1 MKWRVEFTKP
11 ALEQLQGIKDKRVR
25 DHLFE
30 RAEALAN
37 DPENQG
43 KPLRNDLSGF
53 RCVRAIGQRY
63 RIIYR
68 VEREKVVVVVIA
80 LGIHKEGDRAD
91 IYQIAVK
98 LIRSG
103 HMDF

>member
-1 MKWRVEFTKP
+1 MNARVEFTKP
-11 ALEQLQGIKDKRVR
+11 AHEQLRRIKDKRVR

-30 RAEALAN
+30 RVEALAN

-68 VEREKVVVVVIA
+68 VEREKGVLGVIA
-80 LGIHKEGDRAD
+80 LGIRKEGQLAD
-91 IYQIAVK
+91 IYTLPLN
-98 LIRSG
+98 LIPPG
-103 HMDF
+103 H

>member
-11 ALEQLQGIKDKRVR
+11 ALEQLRRIKDKRVR
-25 DHLFE
+25 DNLFE
-30 RAEALAN
+30 RAEELAN

-43 KPLRNDLSGF
+43 KPLHNELSGF
-53 RCVRAIGQRY
+53 RSVRAIGQRY

-68 VEREKVVVVVIA
+68 VEHEKVVVVVIA
-80 LGIHKEGDRAD
+80 LGIRKEGDRAD

-103 HMDF
+103 HMNF

>member
-43 KPLRNDLSGF
+43 KPLRNELSGF
-53 RCVRAIGQRY
+53 RCVTAIGQRY

-68 VEREKVVVVVIA
+68 VEREKVVVLGTA
-80 LGIHKEGDRAD
+80 LGLRDEGYRPA
-91 IYQIAVK
+91 IYKIAVK
-98 LIRSG
+98 LMR
-103 HMDF
+103 

>member
-43 KPLRNDLSGF
+43 KPLRNELSGL
-53 RCVRAIGQRY
+53 RSVRAIGQRY

-80 LGIHKEGDRAD
+80 LGLRKGDDRTD
-91 IYQIAVK
+91 IYKIAVK
-98 LIRSG
+98 LMRSG
-103 HMDF
+103 YMDT

>member
-1 MKWRVEFTKP
+1 MNWQVRITP
-11 ALEQLQGIKDKRVR
+11 TALEQLKGIKDKRVR
-25 DHLFE
+25 ANLLE
-30 RAEALAN
+30 RIEALAN

-43 KPLRNDLSGF
+43 KPLRNELSGF

-80 LGIHKEGDRAD
+80 LGIRKEGDRAD
-91 IYQIAVK
+91 IYKIAVK
-98 LIRSG
+98 LMRSG
-103 HMDF
+103 YMDF

>member
-1 MKWRVEFTKP
+1 MNARVEFTKP
-11 ALEQLQGIKDKRVR
+11 AHEQLRRIKDKRVR

-30 RAEALAN
+30 RVEALAN

-68 VEREKVVVVVIA
+68 VEREKAAVVVIA
-80 LGIHKEGDRAD
+80 LGRRKEGDGAD

-98 LIRSG
+98 LIRTG